1 MDREGVKGREN
12 APLTLALSRERLC
25 HNQLSSLRA
34 TEGRAAISILSG
46 TSEIASV
53 ASLLLMNNFEG
64 HCGEPKPRAKRGG
77 KRSNLNHFSG
87 LLRRAHALLLMN
99 NFEGHCERSEAISV
113 ILVDCRV
120 GLTASSQ

>member
-1 MDREGVKGREN
+1 VAMGAAHPLSSIGDCVVMDREGVKGREN

-87 LLRRAHALLLMN
+87 LPRRAHALLAMTDRLCL
-99 NFEGHCERSEAISV
+99 FHR
-113 ILVDCRV
+113 
-120 GLTASSQ
+120 

>member
-1 MDREGVKGREN
+1 MAMGAAHPLSSIGDCVVMDREGVKGREN

-64 HCGEPKPRAKRGG
+64 HC
-77 KRSNLNHFSG
+77 
-87 LLRRAHALLLMN
+87 
-99 NFEGHCERSEAISV
+99 ERSEAIS
-113 ILVDCRV
+113 IISVDCRV
-120 GLTASSQ
+120 GLTPSSQ